1 MRAKLLV
8 VVVLAGA
15 LALAACGGGS
25 SNSTTTTSAAHAGP
39 TKAEYIAST
48 AGICKDTEARLNPL
62 VHQLAGAAA
71 ALVTGGSGA
80 TKEVATAV
88 EKVYAIAASGLAKLR
103 ALPQPAADHAAIS
116 KFLTPLSAIVDSMRT
131 AINGLKQGQG
141 AQALEQLQA
150 DQTPAEQVTSAAK
163 KYGLRQCQTIFSALG

>member
-8 VVVLAGA
+8 AVVLAGA
-15 LALAACGGGS
+15 VSLAACGGGGKS
-25 SNSTTTTSAAHAGP
+25 ATTTSDAHAGP

-48 AGICKDTEARLNPL
+48 SGICKDTEARLNPL
-62 VHQLAGAAA
+62 IRQLGGAAA

-103 ALPQPAADHAAIS
+103 ALPEPAADHAAIS
-116 KFLTPLSAIVDSMRT
+116 KFLTPLSAIVDSMHT
-131 AINGLKQGQG
+131 AIAGLKHGQG

-150 DQTPAEQVTSAAK
+150 DQTPAAQVTAAAK
-163 KYGLRQCQTIFSALG
+163 SYGLRQCQTIFAALG